1 MKVTFLGTGTSQ
13 GVPVIGCDCE
23 VCRSLDYRDKRLRTS
38 IHVEIDGKSLVFDTG
53 PDFRTQML
61 RERINHLDAVI
72 YTHEHKDHTAGLDDV
87 RSYNFKQ
94 NMDMP
99 VYGRK
104 QVLDQIQKEFAYIFA
119 KNKYPGIPKVQLF
132 EIDNHP
138 FQVEGI
144 DIQPINVLHYKL
156 PVFGYRIKDFT
167 YITDVNHIPDE
178 EKHKIRGSKVVVLSA
193 LQKKSHLSH
202 FNLEQAIDMVKEL
215 EIPQAFF
222 IHMGHRM
229 GLHRDIEEEL
239 PEGMELAYDGLQ
251 ITP

>member
-13 GVPVIGCDCE
+13 GVPVIACDCE
-23 VCRSLDYRDKRLRTS
+23 VCRSLDYRDKRTRTS
-38 IHVEIDGKSLVFDTG
+38 IHIEIEGKSFVFDTG
-53 PDFRTQML
+53 PDFRAQML
-61 RERINHLDAVI
+61 RERVNHLDAVI

-94 NMDMP
+94 EMDMP

-104 QVLDQIQKEFAYIFA
+104 PVLEQIKREFAYIFA
-119 KNKYPGIPKVQLF
+119 ANKYPGIPKVKLH
-132 EIDNHP
+132 EIENKL

-144 DIQPINVLHYKL
+144 EILPINVMHYKL
-156 PVFGYRIKDFT
+156 PVFGYRIEDFT

-178 EKHKIRGSKVVVLSA
+178 EKDKIRGSKVLVLSA
-193 LQKKSHLSH
+193 LQKNSHLSH
-202 FNLEQAIDMVKEL
+202 FNLEQAIAMVKEL
-215 EIPQAFF
+215 DIPQAYF

-229 GLHRDIEEEL
+229 GLHKDIEEEL

-251 ITP
+251 IEL

>member
-1 MKVTFLGTGTSQ
+1 LKVTFLGTGTSQ
-13 GVPVIGCDCE
+13 GVPVIACDCE
-23 VCRSLDYRDKRLRTS
+23 VCQSLDYRDKRKRTS
-38 IHVEIDGKSLVFDTG
+38 IHIQVDGKSIVFDTG
-53 PDFRTQML
+53 PDFREQML

-94 NMDMP
+94 DMDMP

-104 QVLDQIQKEFAYIFA
+104 PVLEQIKREFAYIFA
-119 KNKYPGIPKVQLF
+119 VNKYPGIPKVELH
-132 EIDNHP
+132 EIENKP

-144 DIQPINVLHYKL
+144 DIQPVDVLHYKL

-167 YITDVNHIPDE
+167 YITDVNYIPDE
-178 EKHKIRGSKVVVLSA
+178 EKEKIKGSKVLVLSA
-193 LQKKSHLSH
+193 LQKNSHLSH
-202 FNLEQAIDMVKEL
+202 FNLEQAVAMVREL
-215 EIPQAFF
+215 EIPQAYF

-251 ITP
+251 IEL

>member
-13 GVPVIGCDCE
+13 GVPVIACDCE
-23 VCRSLDYRDKRLRTS
+23 VCKSLDYRDKRTRTS
-38 IHVEIDGKSLVFDTG
+38 IHIQVDGKSIVFDTG
-53 PDFRTQML
+53 PDFREQML

-94 NMDMP
+94 DMDMP

-104 QVLDQIQKEFAYIFA
+104 PVLEQIQREFAYIFA
-119 KNKYPGIPKVQLF
+119 VNKYPGIPKVKLY
-132 EIDNHP
+132 EIENKP

-144 DIQPINVLHYKL
+144 DILPVDVWHYKL

-167 YITDVNHIPDE
+167 YITDVNFIPDE
-178 EKHKIRGSKVVVLSA
+178 EKDKIRGSKVLVLSA
-193 LQKKSHLSH
+193 LQKNSHLSH
-202 FNLEQAIDMVKEL
+202 FNLEQAIDMVREL
-215 EIPQAFF
+215 EIPQAYF

-229 GLHRDIEEEL
+229 GLHRNIEGEL

-251 ITP
+251 IEL

>member
-13 GVPVIGCDCE
+13 GVPVIACDCE
-23 VCRSLDYRDKRLRTS
+23 VCQSLDYRDKRKRTS
-38 IHVEIDGKSLVFDTG
+38 IHIQVDGKSIVFDTG
-53 PDFRTQML
+53 PDFREQML

-94 NMDMP
+94 DMDMP

-104 QVLDQIQKEFAYIFA
+104 PVLEQIKREFAYIFA
-119 KNKYPGIPKVQLF
+119 VNKYPGIPKVELH
-132 EIDNHP
+132 EIENKP

-144 DIQPINVLHYKL
+144 DIQPVDVLHYKL

-167 YITDVNHIPDE
+167 YITDVNYIPDE
-178 EKHKIRGSKVVVLSA
+178 EKEKIKGSKVLVLSA
-193 LQKKSHLSH
+193 LQKNSHLSH
-202 FNLEQAIDMVKEL
+202 FNLEQAVAMVREL
-215 EIPQAFF
+215 EIPQAYF

-251 ITP
+251 IEL

>member
-13 GVPVIGCDCE
+13 GVPVIACDCE
-23 VCRSLDYRDKRLRTS
+23 VCRSLDYRDKRTRTS
-38 IHVEIDGKSLVFDTG
+38 IHIEIEGKSIVFDTG
-53 PDFRTQML
+53 PDFREQML
-61 RERINHLDAVI
+61 RERVSNLDAVV

-94 NMDMP
+94 DMDMP

-104 QVLDQIQKEFAYIFA
+104 QVLEQIQREFAYIFA
-119 KNKYPGIPKVQLF
+119 ANKYPGIPKVKLH
-132 EIDNHP
+132 EIENKP

-144 DIQPINVLHYKL
+144 DILPINVMHYKL

-167 YITDVNHIPDE
+167 YITDVNHIPEE
-178 EKHKIRGSKVVVLSA
+178 EKEKIRGSKILVLSA

-202 FNLEQAIDMVKEL
+202 FNLEQAIAMVEEL
-215 EIPQAFF
+215 EIPQAYF

-229 GLHRDIEEEL
+229 GLHRNIEEEL

-251 ITP
+251 IEL

>member
-13 GVPVIGCDCE
+13 GVPVIACDCE
-23 VCRSLDYRDKRLRTS
+23 VCRSLDYRDKRTRTS
-38 IHVEIDGKSLVFDTG
+38 IHIEVDGKSIVIDTG
-53 PDFRTQML
+53 PDFREQML

-94 NMDMP
+94 EMDMP

-104 QVLDQIQKEFAYIFA
+104 PVLQQIKREFAYIFA
-119 KNKYPGIPKVQLF
+119 ANKYPGIPKVKLH
-132 EIDNHP
+132 EIENQP

-144 DIQPINVLHYKL
+144 DILPVDVMHYKL

-178 EKHKIRGSKVVVLSA
+178 EKRKIRGSKVLVLSA
-193 LQKKSHLSH
+193 LQKHSHLSH
-202 FNLEQAIDMVKEL
+202 FNLEQAIAVVKEL
-215 EIPQAFF
+215 EIPQAYF

-239 PEGMELAYDGLQ
+239 PDGMELAHDGLK
-251 ITP
+251 IEL

>member
-13 GVPVIGCDCE
+13 GVPVIACDCE
-23 VCRSLDYRDKRLRTS
+23 VCQSLDYRDKRTRTS
-38 IHVEIDGKSLVFDTG
+38 IHIQVDGKSIVFDTG
-53 PDFRTQML
+53 PDFREQML

-94 NMDMP
+94 DMDMP

-104 QVLDQIQKEFAYIFA
+104 PVLEQIQREFAYIFA
-119 KNKYPGIPKVQLF
+119 VNKYPGIPKVKLF
-132 EIDNHP
+132 EIENKP

-144 DIQPINVLHYKL
+144 DILPVDVWHYKL

-167 YITDVNHIPDE
+167 YITDVNFIPDE
-178 EKHKIRGSKVVVLSA
+178 EKDKIRGSKVLVLSA
-193 LQKKSHLSH
+193 LQKNSHLSH
-202 FNLEQAIDMVKEL
+202 FNLEQAIDMVREL
-215 EIPQAFF
+215 EIPQAYF

-229 GLHRDIEEEL
+229 GLHRNIEEEL

-251 ITP
+251 IEL

>member
-1 MKVTFLGTGTSQ
+1 LKVTFLGTGTSQ
-13 GVPVIGCDCE
+13 GVPVIACDCE
-23 VCRSLDYRDKRLRTS
+23 VCRSLDYRDKRTRTS
-38 IHVEIDGKSLVFDTG
+38 IHIEVEGKSIVFDTG
-53 PDFRTQML
+53 PDFREQML

-94 NMDMP
+94 EMDMP
-99 VYGRK
+99 LYGRK
-104 QVLDQIQKEFAYIFA
+104 QVLDQIQREFSYIFA
-119 KNKYPGIPKVQLF
+119 VNKYPGIPKVKLH
-132 EIDNHP
+132 EIENKP
-138 FQVEGI
+138 FKVEGI
-144 DIQPINVLHYKL
+144 EIEPVNVMHYKL

-178 EKHKIRGSKVVVLSA
+178 EKDKIRGSKVLVLSA
-193 LQKKSHLSH
+193 LQKTSHLSH
-202 FNLEQAIDMVKEL
+202 FNLEQAIATVEEL
-215 EIPQAFF
+215 EIPQAYF

-251 ITP
+251 IEI